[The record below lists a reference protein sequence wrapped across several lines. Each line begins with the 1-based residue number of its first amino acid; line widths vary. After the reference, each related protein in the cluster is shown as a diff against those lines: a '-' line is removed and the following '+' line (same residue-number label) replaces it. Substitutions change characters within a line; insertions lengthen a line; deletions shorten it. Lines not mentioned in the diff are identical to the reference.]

1 MSKTKSVYHQL
12 VYALNTKEYFYIL
25 YTKKH
30 TSDYTNKKYNKFLYY
45 LLTYHHYG
53 GIIITVKRKTTK
65 NGKRLYIMT
74 NLTNLINK
82 ETTLFELDNL
92 MIKEGFYSIFDEL
105 SLKSMKEMESLAFQE
120 KATDDIFDIKFK
132 VINDEENIIKVT
144 EINKL

>member
-1 MSKTKSVYHQL
+1 
-12 VYALNTKEYFYIL
+12 
-25 YTKKH
+25 
-30 TSDYTNKKYNKFLYY
+30 
-45 LLTYHHYG
+45 
-53 GIIITVKRKTTK
+53 
-65 NGKRLYIMT
+65 MT